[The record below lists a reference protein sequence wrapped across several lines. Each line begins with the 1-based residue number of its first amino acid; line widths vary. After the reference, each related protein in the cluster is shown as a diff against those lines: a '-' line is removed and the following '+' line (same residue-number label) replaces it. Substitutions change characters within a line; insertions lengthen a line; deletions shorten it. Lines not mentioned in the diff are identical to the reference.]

1 MREMSRKGAGCGLP
15 SRLANVIL
23 PGTGLIV
30 RRREWLGISI
40 ALLFGICGNVVL
52 AGLLI
57 APAVF
62 PVWLTT
68 LAAILAVLTWGAA
81 QVLLWKQGTLLR
93 RRTDLLDSLLLDARG
108 ALERGDLPAAHVALE
123 SARVLDDENVELH
136 VLWAALQQV
145 EGNEHEVRR
154 AWQRVLKLDRRG
166 EYRTQAERAIGGD

>member
-1 MREMSRKGAGCGLP
+1 MPEISRKGAGNGLP
-15 SRLANVIL
+15 CRLANMVL
-23 PGTGLIV
+23 PGTGLII

-68 LAAILAVLTWGAA
+68 LAAILAALTWGAA
-81 QVLLWKQGTLLR
+81 QLLLWKQGTLLKR
-93 RRTDLLDSLLLDARG
+93 RIDLLDSLLLDARG
-108 ALERGDLPAAHVALE
+108 ALEQGDMPAARVALE

-136 VLWAALQQV
+136 VLWATFQHLQ
-145 EGNEHEVRR
+145 GNEHEVRR

-166 EYRTQAERAIGGD
+166 EYRKQAERAIGGG